1 MVKNNTSKKTVHCS
15 LFTVHSSPYRART
28 GFTLVEVVVAIAI
41 LAITLVTIMQLFSG
55 GLRASSTSCYYT
67 RAIVHAKDKMEEL
80 LVKPVSG
87 SGSFGDGFNWES
99 TIEPYKQPEDSQFTL
114 LNVTVR
120 ISWYKTQDQ
129 QDSFEMQSMKT
140 ISKDEN
146 EQ

>member
-1 MVKNNTSKKTVHCS
+1 MVKNNISKKTVHCS
-15 LFTVHSSPYRART
+15 LFTVHCRK
-28 GFTLVEVVVAIAI
+28 GFTLIEVVVAIAI

-55 GLRASSTSCYYT
+55 GLRASRTSCYYT

-87 SGSFGDGFNWES
+87 SGSFADGFNWES
-99 TIEPYKQPEDSQFTL
+99 TVEPYKQPEDSQFTL
-114 LNVTVR
+114 LNVKVK

-140 ISKDEN
+140 ISKNEN
-146 EQ
+146 KQ